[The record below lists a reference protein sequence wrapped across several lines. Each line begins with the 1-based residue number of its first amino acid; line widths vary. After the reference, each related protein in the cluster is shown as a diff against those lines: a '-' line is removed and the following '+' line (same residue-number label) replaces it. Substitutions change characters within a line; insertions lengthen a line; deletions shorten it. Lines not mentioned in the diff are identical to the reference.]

1 MSGVWEEKDLAAH
14 APVRRVRSACRAALS
29 AVVAACTLAA
39 VASPSAAA
47 ASDSAE
53 LVSRTNSSRAQAGVA
68 SLSTHAE
75 LMARAQEW
83 SNYMASQGRIS
94 HSNAGSR
101 VKARWEKIGENVGV
115 GSSVAEVHRMFMAS
129 AGHRRN
135 IMDPAFQY
143 IGVGTTW
150 RDGRVYVSE
159 IFMRLGSGGSAA
171 PAAPVRRV
179 APRVSRSASRA
190 AAPAPAPPVKP
201 EVPVRIRYSLDELR
215 GVSLG

>member
-1 MSGVWEEKDLAAH
+1 MAAH
-14 APVRRVRSACRAALS
+14 APVRRVRLACRVAVS
-29 AVVAACTLAA
+29 SVVAACTLVVA
-39 VASPSAAA
+39 ASPSAA
-47 ASDSAE
+47 SDAGE

-68 SLSTHAE
+68 ALATHPE

-83 SNYMASQGRIS
+83 SNHMASQGRIS

-101 VKARWEKIGENVGV
+101 VRASWEKIGENVGV

-129 AGHRRN
+129 SGHRRN

-159 IFMRLGSGGSAA
+159 IFMRLGSGTAA
-171 PAAPVRRV
+171 TATSPATRRV
-179 APRVSRSASRA
+179 APRASRSTRRA
-190 AAPAPAPPVKP
+190 AVAPPAKP
-201 EVPVRIRYSLDELR
+201 EVPVRIVYSLDGLR